1 MYAITVIYSMG
12 GIAGP
17 ALQGIMSNTVPQN
30 EQGELQGGFTSIAS
44 LSAIVGPYLMNSVLF
59 ATFTRAETGVYFPG
73 AAMLCGGLLSLISAV
88 LARAVLKKQARASN
102 K

>member
-1 MYAITVIYSMG
+1 
-12 GIAGP
+12 
-17 ALQGIMSNTVPQN
+17 VPQN

-73 AAMLCGGLLSLISAV
+73 AAMLCGGLLSLISTV
-88 LARAVLKKQARASN
+88 LARGVLKKQASASN